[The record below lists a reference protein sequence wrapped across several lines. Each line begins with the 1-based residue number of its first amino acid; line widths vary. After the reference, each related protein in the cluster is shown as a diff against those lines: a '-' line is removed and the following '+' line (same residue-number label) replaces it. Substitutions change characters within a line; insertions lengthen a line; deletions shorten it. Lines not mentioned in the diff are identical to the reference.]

1 MKKVIHKKILFLIV
15 LIFINNF
22 VSASEWNKKWQEAEP
37 HVLKIRALVQEER
50 DYYEGPLNISFGFLP
65 ESYRV
70 QNCFYYALHNA
81 YRLLIFFSGGTSTN
95 LEEHSPVFS
104 SQNMLNLFLRE
115 FKIKCAFDKIDK
127 RGVSVEDAPTIAQR
141 ISSQITVVSDA
152 DFLQDFLQDNNQFQ
166 VLMVR
171 TKGHWKAYAVD
182 YVRGKIILVDSLEY
196 YNYKSEKYSSADKK
210 ILGLIYEQCRV
221 SKWFNSEQSII
232 QLTEV
237 VATVQPDVLASQA
250 DVFNQRALKN
260 STIIK
265 LLLGGVVGIAIGL
278 ALKPEW
284 LQKISSY
291 AQGQSS
297 IAVQNT

>member
-1 MKKVIHKKILFLIV
+1 MKKVTHKKILFLIV

-22 VSASEWNKKWQEAEP
+22 VSASEWRKKWQEAEP

-50 DYYEGPLNISFGFLP
+50 DYYKGPLNISFGFLP

-81 YRLLIFFSGGTSTN
+81 YRLLNSFYGGASTN
-95 LEEHSPVFS
+95 LQEHSPVFS
-104 SQNMLNLFLRE
+104 SQNMLNLFLLE
-115 FKIKCAFDKIDK
+115 FKIKCAFDKIDR
-127 RGVSVEDAPTIAQR
+127 RGVSVEDAQRIAQR
-141 ISSQITVVSDA
+141 ISPQITVVSHA
-152 DFLQDFLQDNNQFQ
+152 DSLQDFLHDDNQFQ
-166 VLMVR
+166 VLIVR
-171 TKGHWKAYAVD
+171 KKGHWMAYAVD
-182 YVRGKIILVDSLEY
+182 YVRGKIIVVDSLEY
-196 YNYKSEKYSSADKK
+196 YNYEGKKYSSIDKK
-210 ILGLIYEQCRV
+210 ILGLMYEQCRV
-221 SKWFNSEQSII
+221 SKWFNFEQGTI

-237 VATVQPDVLASQA
+237 VATVQPDVLAAQA
-250 DVFNQRALKN
+250 AVFNQRALKN

-265 LLLGGVVGIAIGL
+265 LLLGGVVGIAVGL